1 MASFEIRW
9 KKSARKELKKLPKE
23 AISRIL
29 SAVEDLSGNPLPT
42 GCRKIVGSGHTYRIR
57 SGVYRV
63 IYSVKSEIL
72 CIEVI
77 KVGHRKEIYK
87 KL

>member
-42 GCRKIVGSGHTYRIR
+42 GCRKIAR
-57 SGVYRV
+57 
-63 IYSVKSEIL
+63 
-72 CIEVI
+72 
-77 KVGHRKEIYK
+77 
-87 KL
+87 